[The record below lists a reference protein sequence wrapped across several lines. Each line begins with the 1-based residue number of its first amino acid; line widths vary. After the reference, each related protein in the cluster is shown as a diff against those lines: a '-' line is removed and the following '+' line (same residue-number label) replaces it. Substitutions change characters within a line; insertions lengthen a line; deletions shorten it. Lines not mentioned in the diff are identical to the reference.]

1 MIEIHLTET
10 DLLVEILTKLR
21 FNGASFHAHIKGNK
35 WLIEML

>member
-1 MIEIHLTET
+1 MIELDINDT
-10 DLLVEILTKLR
+10 DHLVEIVTKLR